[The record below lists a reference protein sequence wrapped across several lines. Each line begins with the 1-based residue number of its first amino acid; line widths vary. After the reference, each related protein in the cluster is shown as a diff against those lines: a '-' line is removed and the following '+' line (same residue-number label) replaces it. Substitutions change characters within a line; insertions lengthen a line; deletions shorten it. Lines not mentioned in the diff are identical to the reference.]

1 MKEEFII
8 VKGIKIKMSEENLK
22 NKGIWINPLN
32 THTFR
37 EKQAEF
43 NWCVYDK
50 RDIAKSINLFKERI
64 KDKEMIK
71 AIDEVFG
78 DFEA

>member
-1 MKEEFII
+1 
-8 VKGIKIKMSEENLK
+8 MSEETLK
-22 NKGIWINPLN
+22 SKGIWINPLN

-43 NWCVYDK
+43 NWCIYDK
-50 RDIAKSINLFKERI
+50 KDIAKSINEFKEKI
-64 KDKEMIK
+64 KNKEEVIK

-78 DFEA
+78 NFDN